1 MFDPLTPDV
10 LYTESA
16 ALIRTAV
23 MFAAAAGA
31 TRNDIERAVAL
42 ALDEFAPLP
51 IGWRRNVCANTTA
64 VARAADR
71 AMRRFEV
78 SDGR

>member
-1 MFDPLTPDV
+1 MFDPLAPEA
-10 LYTESA
+10 LYAESA
-16 ALIRTAV
+16 TLIRAAI
-23 MFAAAAGA
+23 MFAAASGA
-31 TRNDIERAVAL
+31 TRDEIERAVAL